1 MRQILAA
8 AVLVLASPS
17 PAAALP
23 TEATV
28 QLSNF
33 QFAPATLVLQASTP
47 VILHLR
53 NLGGG
58 GHSFDAPAFFAAAR
72 LDPGSAA
79 LVHNGKVEVPGHA
92 TVTLSLTPAA
102 GRYPLRCSHTLHS
115 TFGMKGTITVN

>member
-8 AVLVLASPS
+8 ALLVLASAS

-23 TEATV
+23 TQATV
-28 QLSNF
+28 QMSNF
-33 QFAPATLVLQASTP
+33 HFAPASLVLQANAP

-53 NLGGG
+53 NLGAG

-72 LDPGSAA
+72 LDPASAA
-79 LVHNGKVEVPGHA
+79 LVRDGKVEVPGHA
-92 TVTLSLTPAA
+92 TVNLSLTPAA
-102 GRYPLRCSHTLHS
+102 GRYPLKCSHILHS